1 MSDPVRFHPEGDCS
15 VIAMD
20 DGRLNLMSPAMLR
33 GLHRAFDQA
42 EREGRVVLLKGRE
55 NIFSAGFD
63 LKVIRAGEPYAVY
76 DMMRLG
82 AELALRVLEFPLPVI
97 GVAAGHAYPMGAFLL
112 LASDIRIGAT
122 GPFRFGLNEVAIG
135 LSVPSFGV
143 ELARQRL
150 TPAYFQR
157 ATLTGEMFGPEE
169 AVAAGFL
176 DQIFEP
182 SALDGAAR
190 QIADNLSKIDF
201 ASHAATKRRTRRHA
215 IAGVREGIET
225 EISFEAYRRRAA
237 AS

>member
-1 MSDPVRFHPEGDCS
+1 MSDLVRFHPEGDCS

-20 DGRLNLMSPAMLR
+20 DGRLNLMSPSMLR
-33 GLHRAFDQA
+33 ALHRAFDQA
-42 EREGRVVLLKGRE
+42 EREKRVVILKGRE

-63 LKVIRAGEPYAVY
+63 LKVIRSGEPYAVY

-97 GVAAGHAYPMGAFLL
+97 GVAPGHAYPMGAFLL

-176 DQIFEP
+176 DQVFEP

-190 QIADNLSKIDF
+190 QIADNLAKIDF
-201 ASHAATKRRTRRHA
+201 ASHAVTKRRARRHA
-215 IAGVREGIET
+215 IASVREGIET

>member
-1 MSDPVRFHPEGDCS
+1 MSELVRFHAERDCS
-15 VIAMD
+15 VIALD
-20 DGRLNLMSPAMLR
+20 DGKLNLMSPAMLR
-33 GLHRAFDQA
+33 ALHQAFDRA
-42 EREGRVVLLKGRE
+42 EREKRVVVLKGRE

-63 LKVIRAGEPYAVY
+63 LKVLRAGDPYAVY

-97 GVAAGHAYPMGAFLL
+97 GVAPGHAYPMGAFLL
-112 LASDIRIGAT
+112 LASDIRIGAA

-135 LSVPSFGV
+135 LAVPSFGV

-169 AVAAGFL
+169 AVVAGFL
-176 DQIFEP
+176 DQVFEP
-182 SALDGAAR
+182 SALDGAAQ
-190 QIADNLSKIDF
+190 QIAERLSKIDF
-201 ASHAATKRRTRRHA
+201 ALHAVTKRRARGPA
-215 IAGVREGIET
+215 IAAVRQGIET
-225 EISFEAYRRRAA
+225 EISFEAYRRRAS

>member
-1 MSDPVRFHPEGDCS
+1 MSELVRFHAERDCS
-15 VIAMD
+15 VIALD

-33 GLHRAFDQA
+33 GLHQAFDRA
-42 EREGRVVLLKGRE
+42 EREKRVVVLKGRE

-63 LKVIRAGEPYAVY
+63 LKVIRAGDPYAVY

-97 GVAAGHAYPMGAFLL
+97 GVAPGHAYPMGAFLL
-112 LASDIRIGAT
+112 LASDIRIGAA

-135 LSVPSFGV
+135 LAVPSFGV

-169 AVAAGFL
+169 AVIAGFL
-176 DQIFEP
+176 DQVFEP
-182 SALDGAAR
+182 SALDGAAQ
-190 QIADNLSKIDF
+190 QIAERLSKIDF
-201 ASHAATKRRTRRHA
+201 ALHAVTKRRARGPA
-215 IAGVREGIET
+215 IAAVRQGIET
-225 EISFEAYRRRAA
+225 EISFEAYRRRAS

>member
-1 MSDPVRFHPEGDCS
+1 MSELVRFHAESNCS

-33 GLHRAFDQA
+33 ALHQAFDRA
-42 EREGRVVLLKGRE
+42 ERDRRVVVLKGRE

-63 LKVIRAGEPYAVY
+63 LKVIRAGDPYAVY

-82 AELALRVLEFPLPVI
+82 AELALRILEFPLPVV
-97 GVAAGHAYPMGAFLL
+97 GVAPGHAYPMGAFLL
-112 LASDIRIGAT
+112 LASDIRIGAA

-135 LSVPSFGV
+135 IAVPSFAV

-157 ATLTGEMFGPEE
+157 TTLTGEMFGPEE

-176 DQIFEP
+176 DQVFDP
-182 SALDGAAR
+182 SALDGAAQ
-190 QIADNLSKIDF
+190 QIVDNLSKIDLTQ
-201 ASHAATKRRTRRHA
+201 HAVTKRRTRRLA
-215 IAGVREGIET
+215 IAAVREAIEA
-225 EISFEAYRRRAA
+225 EISFDAYRRRAP

>member
-1 MSDPVRFHPEGDCS
+1 MSELVRFHAERDCS
-15 VIAMD
+15 VIALD

-33 GLHRAFDQA
+33 ALHQAFDRA
-42 EREGRVVLLKGRE
+42 EREKRVVILKGRE

-63 LKVIRAGEPYAVY
+63 LKVIRAGDPYAVY

-97 GVAAGHAYPMGAFLL
+97 GVAPGHAYPMGAFLL
-112 LASDIRIGAT
+112 LASDIRIGAA

-135 LSVPSFGV
+135 LAVPSFGV

-169 AVAAGFL
+169 AVIAGFL
-176 DQIFEP
+176 DQVFEP
-182 SALDGAAR
+182 SALDGAAQ
-190 QIADNLSKIDF
+190 QIAERLSKIDF
-201 ASHAATKRRTRRHA
+201 ALHAVTKRRARGPA
-215 IAGVREGIET
+215 IAVVRQGIET
-225 EISFEAYRRRAA
+225 EISFEAYRRRAS